1 VEGSALGRVYADGEV
16 VVRQGEPGDCM
27 YNLQD
32 GQLEVLSAFEGRPEV
47 RIGVLEPGALFGE
60 MAIFEHEVRSATI
73 RALGQ
78 ARVLTI
84 DKRTFMRRVQ
94 EDPSLAFNLVRMMS
108 RRIRQLT
115 TQAGERR
122 ISGER
127 RDGERRCGTDRRN
140 ASR

>member
-1 VEGSALGRVYADGEV
+1 MEGSALGRVYADGEV

-32 GQLEVLSAFEGRPEV
+32 GQLEVLASLEGRTEA

-94 EDPSLAFNLVRMMS
+94 EDPSLAFNLVKMMS
-108 RRIRQLT
+108 HRIRQLT
-115 TQAGERR
+115 TQACERR
-122 ISGER
+122 SSGER
-127 RDGERRCGTDRRN
+127 RDGERRCGADRRKG
-140 ASR
+140 SQ